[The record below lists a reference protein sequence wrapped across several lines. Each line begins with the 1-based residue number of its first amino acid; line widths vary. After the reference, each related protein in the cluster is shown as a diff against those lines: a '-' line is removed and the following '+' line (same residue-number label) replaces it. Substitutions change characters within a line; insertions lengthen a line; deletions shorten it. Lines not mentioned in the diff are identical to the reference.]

1 MGLTSALS
9 TALTG
14 MNGAETTIDVV
25 GNNLANSNTVGFKSS
40 SVSFAT
46 QFLQTLSLG
55 GAPTSDSG
63 GTNPMQVGLGTTVAQ
78 ITPDFSQ
85 GTVSNSSNPYDMAI
99 QGDGFFIVQGGA
111 GEVLY
116 TRNGEFKLNSEN
128 ELTTTT
134 GNRVLGYGVDDNFQI
149 QKTTLEPLSIPLGSA
164 AVAQATQN
172 AYLEGTLTPTGDVA
186 DTGSIIHTNIL
197 GRDDYDYPTTAVT
210 TNNCDR
216 PNFTS
221 EGTTFTVNTTA
232 GNLMTGDTV
241 IYRVVYG
248 LDQATTAGGV
258 AESNWAE
265 YQITATADHSSI
277 DIANIPH
284 NPGTIGGDPSPY
296 QYVRIYRKDSHDANY
311 HLIDDRD
318 LTDPGPWTLNDP
330 TVVGGYSADPNL
342 TTTLMTGEYTYYVTF
357 GKVTDPSSVND
368 PELNSRPSPLT
379 TSPIRVTDNRVVLT
393 DLPSIDADNP
403 DLWNCR
409 RIWRRNN
416 TSDDSS
422 WHLVAEVEN
431 TDQNVTVIDGMP
443 DTGTGGAFAQPVLD
457 LDGPRI
463 GAQTRL
469 VDVVR
474 RDGQTYENVF
484 QEGTLEFTGSKGG
497 RTQAEKNLTITAD
510 TTVQELLNFMEQALG
525 IQKSVGGSS
534 NTDIPADAGT
544 GDQPG
549 GYIED
554 GRISLLGNTGTANA
568 LSIGLSGMLMKSASG
583 TTNINMPWEQTQ
595 AAVGQS
601 AVTEFVAYDSLGIPL
616 NVRLTA
622 VLESRDSTSTTYRWF
637 ADSSD
642 NDPATGV
649 KIAVGTGLIHFDG
662 EGNFISASN
671 STVSIDR
678 RHIAS
683 ASPLEFN
690 LDFNQIS
697 GLAANKSTLAVS
709 RQDGSAAGVLTS
721 FICGEDGVIRGVFSN
736 GVTRDLGEFQLARF
750 SNAAGLQQRGENLY
764 SSGVN
769 SGLPVIGDPGQSG
782 IGKIV
787 AGATELSNSDIGGDL
802 VKLIL
807 ASTMYRGNA
816 RVITTTQ
823 DMFDELMNLR
833 R

>member
-1 MGLTSALS
+1 M
-9 TALTG
+9 
-14 MNGAETTIDVV
+14 
-25 GNNLANSNTVGFKSS
+25 
-40 SVSFAT
+40 
-46 QFLQTLSLG
+46 
-55 GAPTSDSG
+55 
-63 GTNPMQVGLGTTVAQ
+63 
-78 ITPDFSQ
+78 
-85 GTVSNSSNPYDMAI
+85 
-99 QGDGFFIVQGGA
+99 
-111 GEVLY
+111 
-116 TRNGEFKLNSEN
+116 
-128 ELTTTT
+128 
-134 GNRVLGYGVDDNFQI
+134 
-149 QKTTLEPLSIPLGSA
+149 
-164 AVAQATQN
+164 
-172 AYLEGTLTPTGDVA
+172 
-186 DTGSIIHTNIL
+186 
-197 GRDDYDYPTTAVT
+197 
-210 TNNCDR
+210 
-216 PNFTS
+216 
-221 EGTTFTVNTTA
+221 
-232 GNLMTGDTV
+232 
-241 IYRVVYG
+241 
-248 LDQATTAGGV
+248 
-258 AESNWAE
+258 
-265 YQITATADHSSI
+265 
-277 DIANIPH
+277 
-284 NPGTIGGDPSPY
+284 
-296 QYVRIYRKDSHDANY
+296 
-311 HLIDDRD
+311 
-318 LTDPGPWTLNDP
+318 
-330 TVVGGYSADPNL
+330 GGYSADPNL

-443 DTGTGGAFAQPVLD
+443 DTGTGGALAQPVLD

-497 RTQAEKNLTITAD
+497 PHPGRKESD
-510 TTVQELLNFMEQALG
+510 HHG
-525 IQKSVGGSS
+525 RYHG
-534 NTDIPADAGT
+534 AGT
-544 GDQPG
+544 AEFHGAGPWEFRSLSAAVPTRISPPTPAPATQPG

-568 LSIGLSGMLMKSASG
+568 LSIELSGMLMKSASG

-764 SSGVN
+764 SSVRQ
-769 SGLPVIGDPGQSG
+769 LRPAGDWRPGTVGHRQDRRRSHGAFQQRHRRRPGQADLG
-782 IGKIV
+782 LDHV
-787 AGATELSNSDIGGDL
+787 PRQRAGDYHHPGYVRRTDEPAPLEPL
-802 VKLIL
+802 VYPTTA
-807 ASTMYRGNA
+807 AS
-816 RVITTTQ
+816 
-823 DMFDELMNLR
+823 
-833 R
+833 